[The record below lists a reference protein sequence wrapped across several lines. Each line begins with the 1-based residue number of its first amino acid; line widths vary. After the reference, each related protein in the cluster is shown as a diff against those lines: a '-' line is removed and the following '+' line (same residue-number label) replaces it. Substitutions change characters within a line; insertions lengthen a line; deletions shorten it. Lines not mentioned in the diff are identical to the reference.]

1 VTLLVPWLG
10 FVLQKGTIA
19 PALPLAVISPCV
31 FQFAM
36 LLAIEFPDAAG
47 DAATG
52 KRTLVVRFGGHNAAR
67 LYVAVVSLSY
77 LALPLWVHL
86 GLQPRI
92 AIATA
97 AVAPLAAWQV
107 TRVAG
112 GAWREP
118 ERWESLGFWSVALLI
133 TTALVEIAAALT
145 A

>member
-1 VTLLVPWLG
+1 MLVPWLA
-10 FVLQKGTIA
+10 FVLQSGSLA
-19 PALPLAVISPCV
+19 RGLPLAVLSPCV

-52 KRTLVVRFGGHNAAR
+52 KRTLVVRHGGAWAAR
-67 LYVAVVSLSY
+67 LYVGVISASY
-77 LALPLWVHL
+77 LALPLWVHF

-92 AIATA
+92 AIATSTM
-97 AVAPLAAWQV
+97 APIAAWQV

-118 ERWESLGFWSVALLI
+118 RRWESVAFGSVLLLI
-133 TTALVEIAAALT
+133 ATALVELLAAVT
-145 A
+145 G